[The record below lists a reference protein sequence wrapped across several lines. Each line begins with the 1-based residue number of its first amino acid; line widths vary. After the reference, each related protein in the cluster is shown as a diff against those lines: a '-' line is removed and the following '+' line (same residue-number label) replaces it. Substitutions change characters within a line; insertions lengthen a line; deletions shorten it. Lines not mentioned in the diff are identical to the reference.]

1 MPVGFNSPARNLFLL
16 GSSGA
21 QVVTN
26 FFKTID
32 QSAGTDGVYLPDE
45 IKYNSVDQKFVLAGS
60 AEDNN
65 SKGFGW
71 FEKRDDAGT
80 ADFENRI
87 ESTQSGI
94 NTTLRAMELDSN
106 DNLIV
111 VGKTGDVPWIAKY
124 SNGGVI
130 DWQSTTN
137 SGEVEYTGVTSDS
150 NGQYYACGNTPTS
163 GEAQAFVE
171 KFDASGNPGWGKS
184 AFMLGRDVVLNRIA
198 ANARGEVVAV
208 GYLEDDVYNKG
219 YIVKIDTNTGE
230 VLWDRTLS
238 PDWQGDMLN
247 CSDVYIDSN
256 DQIYVT
262 VNGTFVG
269 YLIKYTAEGNM
280 IWQKTT
286 DNPSTTITFDQV
298 KSDGET
304 EQTIVFGTYDDGTD
318 VGGVLSK
325 YSKDG
330 SLVWRRTLFSS
341 YNNSN
346 TFSNV
351 CLDADPSFYYLLYID
366 DAVSGLN
373 GTPEAYTFG
382 KVSSS
387 GNGLG
392 AFQYAEGTGETIDYE
407 ILNVVDEIGRLSDGS
422 VRNDTSDLITYPF
435 NANKL
440 LFDDLATQVT
450 NKKRQMDSADSFEYS
465 GSPAIR
471 PADFQELNL
480 LGDNVS
486 GRTWTDTSGKGNDG
500 LVFVNEP
507 FFGAGGAKF
516 DGPTN
521 GASTSIS
528 NLVVPSSSNFQFGTG
543 DFTIEVWVY
552 GSDWTGGSAN
562 QDQVIYY
569 HNEELSGFYL
579 QAGSLNYYN
588 GSAGIL
594 ISGSTLQD
602 KRWYHLAAV
611 RNSGTTTLY
620 VDGVSV
626 GSASDTDDYGVSAI
640 TIGKNSGNNL
650 NQFNGYLSNF
660 RIVKGT
666 ALYTSNFTPPTTQ
679 LTNISGTVLLTCQG
693 YSSIV
698 DNSSSANSITITS
711 VTPTNDGPT
720 HNAAGYWEFD
730 AEGETITLS
739 NVYALGTEDFTFEF
753 WFRADSAGTGTWQY
767 FFANKEN
774 FSGPFT
780 RIGIHNTSNR
790 LRFYTEQTDQ
800 TNVQGLGVATVLDD
814 TWHHAMFVRSGT
826 GCDIYLDGTLDNS
839 VACMGGDIGNAVDD
853 WIIGAQ
859 SSDGIGRFNG
869 DLGEFRFYP
878 RALTATQVFQNYN
891 ATKSKYIDEGP
902 DTAPKIG
909 PGIVYDSN
917 LLLNYDFGNRATYDG
932 NLYDRYINGPVGLVS
947 TYNSVIGVGNDR
959 GLGNSVDVGS
969 GKIVGGETSDDD
981 AAFNAGQITI
991 CDLDGSN
998 VIRVGA
1004 SDAAASQQFGSG
1016 VRIYNNN
1023 IYVSKSVSPNT
1034 TLYRYDMDGT
1044 NETTITLPSTAQLSG
1059 GLFDIDKDNGKIV
1072 CGDATFGSK
1081 IHVFNSDGTGN
1092 VDIPLPSDAEDP
1104 FIFDIGHG
1112 KVAVGDY
1119 GWSQVVASGPGQTSG
1134 GDYEGRV
1141 YVYDQDG
1148 TNEIILR
1155 AWDVDEA
1162 LAKYPDYDTSNGYG
1176 GYGRHYT
1183 QFGTAVGIGKDI
1195 IVVGCNLDFDKGLWA
1210 GAIYIFDHNGRPI
1223 KKVIG
1228 STVYGGDNISTYTGS
1243 YFGETIRVT
1252 EDRIY
1257 VNALLHNNLTPDG
1270 TTNGPG
1276 AVFVFDHQGNELGIM
1291 TPPTGTDFPN
1301 NSYYGGTLNEGI
1313 AVGENKVV
1321 VGSRYSHPIGGSG
1334 HGAINIYD
1342 LKHSLPT
1349 TVKNLSSSS
1358 YTGTINGA
1366 TFNSDGYFEFD
1377 NDYID
1382 AGYSI
1387 PTNNFTV
1394 ETWFKKTDTAYWSP
1408 VWACEVWN
1416 QSSGYLLYFDGNN
1429 VLELTS
1435 GGNLTGLLQVNTTGN
1450 MTDWRHLVLT
1460 IDGSNVATIYQNGV
1474 SLGSTTITPVG
1485 SIQKPL
1491 RIGAR
1496 FANDGNGSADGR
1508 QTQSGGLR
1516 AYNRALSATEVS
1528 QNFNATRSKY
1538 GV

>member
-21 QVVTN
+21 QVITN

-60 AEDNN
+60 AQDIN
-65 SKGFGW
+65 SKEFGW
-71 FEKRDDAGT
+71 FEKRDNAGT

-87 ESTQSGI
+87 ESTQSGV

-106 DNLIV
+106 DNLII
-111 VGKTGDVPWIAKY
+111 VGKTNNVPWIAKY

-130 DWQSTTN
+130 DWQSTTS
-137 SGEVEYTGVTSDS
+137 SGDVEYTGVTSDS

-286 DNPSTTITFDQV
+286 DDPSSTITFDRV

-304 EQTIVFGTYDDGTD
+304 EQTVVFGTYDDGTD

-392 AFQYAEGTGETIDYE
+392 DFQYAEGTGETIDYE
-407 ILNVVDEIGRLSDGS
+407 ILNVADKIGRLSDGS
-422 VRNDTSDLITYPF
+422 VRQDTSDLITYPF

-440 LFDDLATQVT
+440 LFDDLATQVS
-450 NKKRQMDSADSFEYS
+450 NKKRQMDGPDSFEYS

-480 LGDNVS
+480 LGDVYS
-486 GRTWTDTSGKGNDG
+486 GSGDWLDQSGKGNNG
-500 LVFVNEP
+500 VV
-507 FFGAGGAKF
+507 
-516 DGPTN
+516 N
-521 GASTSIS
+521 GA
-528 NLVVPSSSNFQFGTG
+528 
-543 DFTIEVWVY
+543 
-552 GSDWTGGSAN
+552 
-562 QDQVIYY
+562 
-569 HNEELSGFYL
+569 
-579 QAGSLNYYN
+579 
-588 GSAGIL
+588 
-594 ISGSTLQD
+594 
-602 KRWYHLAAV
+602 
-611 RNSGTTTLY
+611 
-620 VDGVSV
+620 
-626 GSASDTDDYGVSAI
+626 
-640 TIGKNSGNNL
+640 
-650 NQFNGYLSNF
+650 
-660 RIVKGT
+660 
-666 ALYTSNFTPPTTQ
+666 
-679 LTNISGTVLLTCQG
+679 
-693 YSSIV
+693 
-698 DNSSSANSITITS
+698 
-711 VTPTNDGPT
+711 T
-720 HNAAGYWEFD
+720 HNAAGYWEFNGAGNEIKTGIFD
-730 AEGETITLS
+730 KYNFGL
-739 NVYALGTEDFTFEF
+739 EDFTLEAWVRTTNNNHNGKIINKGQSGSFPEGSKGWSLRYISGQIGVSISDGSSFTSVYVSPPAVNTWVHIVASIDRTADIVSLYIGGEF
-753 WFRADSAGTGTWQY
+753 QASTSTASVGDISQPSGEITIGSLNRGIYGSISEY
-767 FFANKEN
+767 F
-774 FSGPFT
+774 
-780 RIGIHNTSNR
+780 
-790 LRFYTEQTDQ
+790 L
-800 TNVQGLGVATVLDD
+800 
-814 TWHHAMFVRSGT
+814 
-826 GCDIYLDGTLDNS
+826 
-839 VACMGGDIGNAVDD
+839 GDIGEVR
-853 WIIGAQ
+853 I
-859 SSDGIGRFNG
+859 
-869 DLGEFRFYP
+869 YP
-878 RALTATQVFQNYN
+878 RALTAAQVFQNYN
-891 ATKSKYIDEGP
+891 ATKSKYINEAP
-902 DTAPKIG
+902 DIAPKIG
-909 PGIVYDSN
+909 PGIVYGSN
-917 LLLNYDFGNRATYDG
+917 LLLNYDFGNRATYDPVE
-932 NLYDRYINGPVGLVS
+932 NLLSDNFTFGTDTGEYYTDELGVEHKIYSRDANLNEYFGSSATFTPGTYDLVVSMYVDLTDATSFYFRPQLTFGPPATATVVESDVPSLGSKGIMKVRY
-947 TYNSVIGVGNDR
+947 
-959 GLGNSVDVGS
+959 
-969 GKIVGGETSDDD
+969 
-981 AAFNAGQITI
+981 
-991 CDLDGSN
+991 SN
-998 VIRVGA
+998 VQP
-1004 SDAAASQQFGSG
+1004 SSNWFFT
-1016 VRIYNNN
+1016 VR
-1023 IYVSKSVSPNT
+1023 
-1034 TLYRYDMDGT
+1034 
-1044 NETTITLPSTAQLSG
+1044 
-1059 GLFDIDKDNGKIV
+1059 
-1072 CGDATFGSK
+1072 
-1081 IHVFNSDGTGN
+1081 GTGT
-1092 VDIPLPSDAEDP
+1092 AKFARP
-1104 FIFDIGHG
+1104 FLQLEPDH
-1112 KVAVGDY
+1112 
-1119 GWSQVVASGPGQTSG
+1119 T
-1134 GDYEGRV
+1134 R
-1141 YVYDQDG
+1141 YVKTY
-1148 TNEIILR
+1148 
-1155 AWDVDEA
+1155 
-1162 LAKYPDYDTSNGYG
+1162 
-1176 GYGRHYT
+1176 
-1183 QFGTAVGIGKDI
+1183 GTAIT
-1195 IVVGCNLDFDKGLWA
+1195 A
-1210 GAIYIFDHNGRPI
+1210 
-1223 KKVIG
+1223 
-1228 STVYGGDNISTYTGS
+1228 
-1243 YFGETIRVT
+1243 
-1252 EDRIY
+1252 
-1257 VNALLHNNLTPDG
+1257 
-1270 TTNGPG
+1270 
-1276 AVFVFDHQGNELGIM
+1276 
-1291 TPPTGTDFPN
+1291 
-1301 NSYYGGTLNEGI
+1301 
-1313 AVGENKVV
+1313 
-1321 VGSRYSHPIGGSG
+1321 
-1334 HGAINIYD
+1334 
-1342 LKHSLPT
+1342 PT

-1366 TFNSDGYFEFD
+1366 TFDSLYGGHFLFD

-1394 ETWFKKTDTAYWSP
+1394 ETWFKKTDTTYWSP

-1416 QSSGYLLYFDGNN
+1416 QSSGYLFYFEGNN
-1429 VLELTS
+1429 VLELTT

-1491 RIGAR
+1491 RLGAR
-1496 FANDGNGSADGR
+1496 FSNDGNGSADGR